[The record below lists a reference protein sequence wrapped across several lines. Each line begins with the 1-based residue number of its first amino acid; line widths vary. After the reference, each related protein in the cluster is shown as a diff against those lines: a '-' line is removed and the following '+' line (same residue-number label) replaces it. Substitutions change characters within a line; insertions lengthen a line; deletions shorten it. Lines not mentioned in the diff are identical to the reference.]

1 LTSIISYRRMPRF
14 DQVSVLLILILSL
27 VTDVHSNDGL
37 CSNFSGAALHDAV
50 RNFSDTIVTGD
61 DDSPNESSFR
71 FFNQLLDI
79 GLESSHCNATL
90 RNLGSSSIVKTL
102 VLISDG
108 AFERASTK
116 FNLSLEA
123 MSENPRFV
131 CDVLESSVIYG
142 SLDLRSRSDGD
153 ELETASTSMKTIRV
167 EITQNVNIRKM
178 RIFSDFSTIFADV
191 YATGMVLCS
200 QLRGAFISE
209 LLIPLSQTF
218 IFPSVLA
225 IAQTLPALSI
235 SAEAFL
241 ATETLRNTFEANE
254 YGLQNSGVSSVRD
267 CTFNETHHGFRGY
280 FIPSNQ
286 AWKRF
291 FLKTHLT
298 KKEVFADEFF
308 LLSVLLYGETQLVDA
323 QAPVSLA
330 SYLSTS
336 FTQDELLRPTGA
348 SSILSTFP
356 GQIEVGA
363 LRLDVDIAAIR
374 SRYVKVIGT
383 RTASRRFENAAVV
396 IVSDVLSCTGV
407 VHVTDDVLIPPTLT
421 AFRQLSLRNEL
432 SIFTEMLRAP
442 INSEILLELDT
453 PTESNIFVDSVV
465 FAPTDYAIRLML
477 NYVGWTLEDV
487 FQPRRANLL
496 QQFVTYHIV
505 STRTAQGTPERI
517 DFRVGL
523 GPEVHRIATRLN
535 YPILSKPNANRFTGT
550 SIPKSITV
558 LSRRHSP
565 TKFKLFQSR
574 VTLQGRLNS
583 AKFIENDVLSTNGV
597 FGIVDSALI
606 PPTDEFRMSLYDRV
620 LRTTTLRVFREI
632 TSILG
637 LERELLVQGFGEG
650 DSTVFA
656 PNDKAWF
663 LALAELMMTSE
674 EAVNHATAVLYDI
687 IMLTISSRQMV
698 MNNVENEFY
707 DPWQSKDA
715 RHGDVLTSVLSTYTT
730 VR

>member
-1 LTSIISYRRMPRF
+1 MPRF

-178 RIFSDFSTIFADV
+178 GIFSDFSTIFADV

-574 VTLQGRLNS
+574 VTL
-583 AKFIENDVLSTNGV
+583 K
-597 FGIVDSALI
+597 
-606 PPTDEFRMSLYDRV
+606 
-620 LRTTTLRVFREI
+620 
-632 TSILG
+632 
-637 LERELLVQGFGEG
+637 G
-650 DSTVFA
+650 D
-656 PNDKAWF
+656 
-663 LALAELMMTSE
+663 
-674 EAVNHATAVLYDI
+674 
-687 IMLTISSRQMV
+687 
-698 MNNVENEFY
+698 
-707 DPWQSKDA
+707 
-715 RHGDVLTSVLSTYTT
+715 
-730 VR
+730 

>member
-1 LTSIISYRRMPRF
+1 MPRF
-14 DQVSVLLILILSL
+14 DQVCVLLILILSL
-27 VTDVHSNDGL
+27 VIDVHSYDGL
-37 CSNFSGAALHDAV
+37 CSNLSGAALHDVVSNFTDTGVNAV
-50 RNFSDTIVTGD
+50 DE
-61 DDSPNESSFR
+61 DSPNERSFH
-71 FFNQLLDI
+71 FFAQLVDI
-79 GLESSHCNATL
+79 GLESHCNATL
-90 RNLGSSSIVKTL
+90 RNLGSSSTAKTL

-108 AFERASTK
+108 AFERASAK
-116 FNLSLEA
+116 FNLTLEQ

-131 CDVLESSVIYG
+131 CDVLQSSVIYG

-153 ELETASTSMKTIRV
+153 ELETASTIMNTVRV

-191 YATGMVLCS
+191 FATDMVLCP

-209 LLIPLSQTF
+209 LLIPLTATF
-218 IFPSVLA
+218 VFPSVLV

-241 ATETLRNTFEANE
+241 ATETLRNTFETNE
-254 YGLQNSGVSSVRD
+254 YNLPNSGASSVRD
-267 CTFNETHHGFRGY
+267 CTFNESHHGFRGY

-298 KKEVFADEFF
+298 KEEVFADQFF
-308 LLSVLLYGETQLVDA
+308 LLSVLLYGETQLFGA

-348 SSILSTFP
+348 SSILSTLP
-356 GQIEVGA
+356 GQIEVGT

-374 SRYVKVIGT
+374 SRFIKVT
-383 RTASRRFENAAVV
+383 APRVASRRFENAAVV
-396 IVSDVLSCTGV
+396 VVSDILSCTGV

-442 INSEILLELDT
+442 VNSEILLELDT

-477 NYVGWTLEDV
+477 NYVGWTLVDL
-487 FQPRRANLL
+487 FQPHRANLL
-496 QQFVTYHIV
+496 QQFVTYHIM

-523 GPEVHRIATRLN
+523 GPDVHRIATRLN
-535 YPILSKPNANRFTGT
+535 YPILSKSDANRFTGT
-550 SIPKSITV
+550 SVAKTINV

-574 VTLQGRLNS
+574 VTLQGRLNT
-583 AKFIENDVLSTNGV
+583 AKFIERDVLSTNGV
-597 FGIVDSALI
+597 FGIIDSALI

-632 TSILG
+632 TSTLG
-637 LERELLVQGFGEG
+637 LERELIVHGFGEG

-656 PNDKAWF
+656 PNDKAW
-663 LALAELMMTSE
+663 LLTLAELMMTGE
-674 EAVNHATAVLYDI
+674 EAMNHATAVLYDI
-687 IMLTISSRQMV
+687 IMLMVSSRQIAT
-698 MNNVENEFY
+698 NDVESEFY